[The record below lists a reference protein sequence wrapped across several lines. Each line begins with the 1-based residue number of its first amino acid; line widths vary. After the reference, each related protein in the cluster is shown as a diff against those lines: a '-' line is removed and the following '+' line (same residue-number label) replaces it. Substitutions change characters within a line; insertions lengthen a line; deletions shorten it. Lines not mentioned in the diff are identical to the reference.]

1 MSALYVYML
10 RWLSWTERLSNQ
22 EGYYITVQEDPLTLK
37 GLKFNIHPEGVK
49 TCTWNSFIS

>member
-37 GLKFNIHPEGVK
+37 GLKFNIHP
-49 TCTWNSFIS
+49 